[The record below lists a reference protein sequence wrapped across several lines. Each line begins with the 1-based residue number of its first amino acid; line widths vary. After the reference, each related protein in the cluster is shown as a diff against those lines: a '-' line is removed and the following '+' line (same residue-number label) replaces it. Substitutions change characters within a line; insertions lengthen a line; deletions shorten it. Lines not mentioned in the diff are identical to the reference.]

1 MKRFER
7 VRSRLSSQ
15 KAYLLLRVS
24 DQFADLYN
32 AKCFRKRSNGIYVL
46 GVFVFFSFS
55 FFPSLFLFS
64 FQLF

>member
-46 GVFVFFSFS
+46 GVSS
-55 FFPSLFLFS
+55 KLI
-64 FQLF
+64 